1 MFAFIGM
8 PGPMELAIICGV
20 LVLIFGPKQIPKMAR
35 SIGSS
40 IIEFKKGVKGIEQE
54 IDEIKEEINE

>member
-1 MFAFIGM
+1 M
-8 PGPMELAIICGV
+8 PGPVELAIICGV

-40 IIEFKKGVKGIEQE
+40 IVEFKKGVKGIEE
-54 IDEIKEEINE
+54 AVSNETKEIKESLDE